1 MARELSIEGFN
12 SLTPDVK
19 GDVLQTV
26 QRALRVLSLVAEH
39 PRGLTVRQ
47 ISAALDLNIST
58 CYHLLN
64 TLVVSGYLDRPPH
77 QQIYFLGPQIPYLN
91 NAFVQGVAAQET
103 ADQVEDTDWPPGW
116 SASWL
121 VGQLRAMMYRL
132 TEQTQEPSYLSSW
145 RFGEVLLLAIVEAPR
160 APKVTGLYVGYQ
172 GPAHCHALGKVLLA
186 YSEPAFVDRY
196 LDMHPLTSIGPN
208 TIVQRLRFQ
217 EELNDIVRQGYS
229 IDKEEFSA
237 DTYCIAAPIFA
248 PKGEVV
254 AGLAISFSGEV
265 FAKRVEWLIAQVT
278 RAANYA
284 RAELRLAPAY
294 QL

>member
-1 MARELSIEGFN
+1 MARELHFEGFN

-77 QQIYFLGPQIPYLN
+77 QQIYLLGLQIAYLN
-91 NAFVQGVAAQET
+91 NAFLKGVAAQET
-103 ADQVEDTDWPPGW
+103 ASQVEDTDWPPGW

-132 TEQTQEPSYLSSW
+132 TEQTQEPSYLSCW

-186 YSEPAFVDRY
+186 YSDPAFVDRY
-196 LDMHPLTSIGPN
+196 LDVHPLTSIGPN

-217 EELNDIVRQGYS
+217 EELNDIG
-229 IDKEEFSA
+229 
-237 DTYCIAAPIFA
+237 
-248 PKGEVV
+248 
-254 AGLAISFSGEV
+254 
-265 FAKRVEWLIAQVT
+265 W
-278 RAANYA
+278 
-284 RAELRLAPAY
+284 
-294 QL
+294 

>member
-1 MARELSIEGFN
+1 MARELHIEGFN

-77 QQIYFLGPQIPYLN
+77 QQIYLLGPQIPYLN

-103 ADQVEDTDWPPGW
+103 ASQMEGISWPPGW

-132 TEQTQEPSYLSSW
+132 TEQTQEPSYLSCW

-186 YSEPAFVDRY
+186 YSDPAFVDRY
-196 LDMHPLTSIGPN
+196 LDVHPLTSIGPN